1 MTELALAQD
10 IWDLIDEWLDVYVQ
24 NVRELVGDGAPLSA
38 YPDPQRKEIYAIAR
52 GAAFDSHPRFTV
64 LKNGWDARMSQ
75 GQGGRGGMPKA
86 ESLPQKIGAALLGKL
101 GNISQTL
108 LSEGDDDDDGDGN
121 GRRGGFTGI
130 LSQLADMVD
139 IIYPDDVMAFLFGM
153 RDSGVSTARN
163 TIKNDGYTIEC
174 IKGSEVGD
182 TLTKRSWYRVVA
194 RPVPVDPRKAVI
206 QGMFPNASPEQIDFL
221 IKVFDK

>member
-1 MTELALAQD
+1 
-10 IWDLIDEWLDVYVQ
+10 
-24 NVRELVGDGAPLSA
+24 
-38 YPDPQRKEIYAIAR
+38 
-52 GAAFDSHPRFTV
+52 
-64 LKNGWDARMSQ
+64 MS
-75 GQGGRGGMPKA
+75 KA
-86 ESLPQKIGAALLGKL
+86 ESLLQKVGAVLLGKL
-101 GNISQTL
+101 GTISQTL
-108 LSEGDDDDDGDGN
+108 LSEGDDDNGGDGN

-163 TIKNDGYTIEC
+163 TLKNDGYTIEC

-194 RPVPVDPRKAVI
+194 RPVPE
-206 QGMFPNASPEQIDFL
+206 PEPEDEILEALKILMPGKTDEEYAMLRAIFA
-221 IKVFDK
+221 K